1 MFNLNKFFE
10 KIQGKWYS
18 HQTIYF
24 VSNKKVK
31 NYRNIITLNT
41 NYFKENKLN
50 QYNPYDIIH
59 EEFID
64 DTLFYSYT
72 ILNSNCIKILSKS
85 SEDNINYIE
94 YIYSINQNFRI
105 SITYLKDLQRCL
117 AVSFNSYIRQP
128 HCLN

>member
-1 MFNLNKFFE
+1 MLSLNNFFE

-24 VSNKKVK
+24 ISINKVK

-41 NYFKENKLN
+41 NCFKGDKLN
-50 QYNPYDIIH
+50 QYNPY

-64 DTLFYSYT
+64 DNLSYSYT
-72 ILNSNCIKILSKS
+72 MLNSKCIKISSKS
-85 SEDNINYIE
+85 MVDNIYYIE

-105 SITYLKDLQRCL
+105 SVTYLKDLERCL
-117 AVSFNSYIRQP
+117 AVSFNSYIRQTNY
-128 HCLN
+128 LN